1 MDASNVIVD
10 TDRHEWVSKTGLG
23 ALSLLAANAGLLLLY
38 FVYDLTLFQLV
49 VVLWVECLWIG
60 FYSAIKLLTA
70 SIIGSPYENKY
81 VHVTRGSS
89 FLMSLLA
96 IFFVTAQFI
105 AIFGATG
112 IAIFFI
118 QDTMS
123 AGDTSDFVM
132 DDLGVVV
139 LGSML
144 FFVGH
149 GISYVVNFI
158 VLGEY
163 KSATFGQLLTLPFKR
178 CLGLFFSIA
187 LTGGVLAFAP
197 QFATTTL
204 FAVLLLTMKVLWDYR
219 LHVKEREALRRAES
233 EGSSAT

>member
-1 MDASNVIVD
+1 MDASNVIVEPE
-10 TDRHEWVSKTGLG
+10 RHEWVSKASLG
-23 ALSLLAANAGLLLLY
+23 ALSLLAANAGLLLIY
-38 FVYDLTLFQLV
+38 FAYDLSLFQLV
-49 VVLWVECLWIG
+49 VVLWVECFWIG

-70 SIIGSPYENKY
+70 SIIGSPYENRY
-81 VHVTRGSS
+81 VHFTRGSS
-89 FLMSLLA
+89 FLLSVIA
-96 IFFVTAQFI
+96 IFLVTAEFM

-118 QDTMS
+118 QDAMS
-123 AGDTSDFVM
+123 VGDAGDLVM
-132 DDLGVVV
+132 DDIGVVL

-158 VLGEY
+158 ILGEY
-163 KSATFGQLLTLPFKR
+163 RTATFGKLLTLPFKR

-187 LTGGVLAFAP
+187 LTGGVLAFVP

-204 FAVLLLTMKVLWDYR
+204 FAVLLLTVKVLWDYR
-219 LHVKEREALRRAES
+219 LHVKEREALRHAAS
-233 EGSSAT
+233 EGSTAI

>member
-1 MDASNVIVD
+1 MDVSNVIVEPE
-10 TDRHEWVSKTGLG
+10 RHEWVSKASLG

-38 FVYDLTLFQLV
+38 FAYDLSLFQLV
-49 VVLWVECLWIG
+49 VVLWVECFWIG
-60 FYSAIKLLTA
+60 LYSAIKLLTA
-70 SIIGSPYENKY
+70 SIIGNPYENNY

-89 FLMSLLA
+89 FLLSVIA
-96 IFFVTAQFI
+96 IFFVTAEFI

-118 QDTMS
+118 QDAMS
-123 AGDTSDFVM
+123 VGDTGELVT
-132 DDLGVVV
+132 DDLGVVL

-158 VLGEY
+158 ILGEY
-163 KSATFGQLLTLPFKR
+163 RTATFGKLLTLPFKR

-187 LTGGVLAFAP
+187 LTGGVLAFVP
-197 QFATTTL
+197 QFATTTV
-204 FAVLLLTMKVLWDYR
+204 FAVLLLTLKVLWDYR
-219 LHVKEREALRRAES
+219 LHLKEREVLRQSDAS
-233 EGSSAT
+233 TST